1 MLKKHYKDFSEA
13 YFGVNREILL
23 HPQHLD
29 YLENTRGVVED
40 LFLTLDSIDCEKVD
54 LAPLGYSPRKWGHLV
69 KTYIDPDKLRE
80 FFHLCEISKGISI
93 GYDFKRK
100 DTGNGSCMREVIL
113 TRHSRKKPWTK
124 ATVIW
129 RATEL
134 QKRWAADLILL
145 HHLLSKVPNSQFTE
159 IEFFITSAYQ
169 SGMYVIPLVEPVFGV
184 KMKDLDPTAHPYWKI
199 IRYRNDKYYQEDS
212 PRQKL
217 SPAQRM
223 QDVANA
229 IREGKTFEPITYKDF
244 ELEV

>member
-13 YFGVNREILL
+13 YFELNREILL

-29 YLENTRGVVED
+29 YLVNTRGIVED

-69 KTYIDPDKLRE
+69 KTYIDLDKLRE

-100 DTGNGSCMREVIL
+100 NTGNGSCMREIIL
-113 TRHSRKKPWTK
+113 TRHSGKKPWTK

-145 HHLLSKVPNSQFTE
+145 HHLLFKVPNSQFFK

-169 SGMYVIPLVEPVFGV
+169 SGMYVIPLMEPVFGV
-184 KMKDLDPTAHPYWKI
+184 KMRDLDPAAHPYWRVI
-199 IRYRNDKYYQEDS
+199 HRSNKYYQEDS

-217 SPAQRM
+217 GIAWRM
-223 QDVANA
+223 QDVAKA

>member
-1 MLKKHYKDFSEA
+1 MLHKQYKDFSEA
-13 YFGVNREILL
+13 YFELNRDILL
-23 HPQHLD
+23 HPEQID
-29 YLENTRGVVED
+29 YMENARGVIED
-40 LFLTLDSIDCEKVD
+40 LFITIDSIACDKVD
-54 LAPLGYSPRKWGHLV
+54 LAPLGYSPKKWDHLV
-69 KTYIDPDKLRE
+69 KTYIDRDKLRE
-80 FFHLCEISKGISI
+80 FYHLCEISKGISL

-184 KMKDLDPTAHPYWKI
+184 KMEDLDPTAHPYWKV
-199 IRYRNDKYYQEDS
+199 IRYRNQKYFQPDS

-217 SPAQRM
+217 RPAWRM

-229 IREGKTFEPITYKDF
+229 IREGREFEPITYKDF

>member
-69 KTYIDPDKLRE
+69 KTYIDLDKLRE

-169 SGMYVIPLVEPVFGV
+169 SGMYGHSFGGASVRSEDEGLGPYSSSLLEDYPV
-184 KMKDLDPTAHPYWKI
+184 P
-199 IRYRNDKYYQEDS
+199 E
-212 PRQKL
+212 
-217 SPAQRM
+217 
-223 QDVANA
+223 
-229 IREGKTFEPITYKDF
+229 
-244 ELEV
+244 